1 MNETFENGLGNWS
14 VQSPWGLTT
23 TAHNGTYALTDSPS
37 GNYGNSINITATYTN
52 SIYLSG
58 CQSVTLTFWQKYE
71 LESGWD
77 YGYVEV
83 SRDNGNTWEVLQNY
97 TGTQST
103 WSKATID
110 LTTYASQSIMLRFRL
125 KTDSSISYDGWY
137 IDDISI
143 EAIVMGTETYI
154 ETRNFSLPAIPVG
167 SSVTVSF
174 TMPFTLPAYRVVAT
188 VSTCVDEVSANNQYT
203 TIFFVQTSEFVITL
217 QKGLN
222 FVSLPVTGDV
232 DIATLL
238 QQIDGRYNIVWYY
251 SPAMNKWLTYSPY
264 KASTL
269 TVVNATMGI
278 AINATTNCQIRLSQ
292 YVLAEHTTL
301 YLKRGWNMVG
311 INLNHTV
318 TAGTLLSFL
327 PSGSTIETF
336 DTGLPYTVTA
346 GQTLFAGKG
355 YWIYV
360 PEDTVVPL

>member
-1 MNETFENGLGNWS
+1 
-14 VQSPWGLTT
+14 
-23 TAHNGTYALTDSPS
+23 
-37 GNYGNSINITATYTN
+37 
-52 SIYLSG
+52 
-58 CQSVTLTFWQKYE
+58 
-71 LESGWD
+71 
-77 YGYVEV
+77 
-83 SRDNGNTWEVLQNY
+83 
-97 TGTQST
+97 
-103 WSKATID
+103 
-110 LTTYASQSIMLRFRL
+110 MLRFRL

-222 FVSLPVTGDV
+222 FVSLPVLGDV

-346 GQTLFAGKG
+346 GQTLVAGKG